1 MTLWRICDLTAVV
14 FSRHALLVS
23 GYSGEHNL
31 SLIIFLDS
39 RNLLL
44 VVLICRV
51 EGGTSSQ
58 MDLLHISSL
67 AHPAAAAVVMCE
79 LTVLLLAGVAGHE
92 EARRSSDSQ
101 WCPLINA
108 TPEL

>member
-14 FSRHALLVS
+14 FSRHALLAC
-23 GYSGEHNL
+23 GYTDMQNYSPSISIDPRHL
-31 SLIIFLDS
+31 SS
-39 RNLLL
+39 
-44 VVLICRV
+44 VVVTCRV

-67 AHPAAAAVVMCE
+67 AHPAAVVMCG